1 MGMYAIIIL
10 EINFNASMAH
20 TKKDHF
26 YESNKKKIEP
36 SSLSSDKIY
45 ELSIPKRTEELKKKS
60 IIDGHFSLL

>member
-26 YESNKKKIEP
+26 YESNKKR
-36 SSLSSDKIY
+36 LSRPHYQVIKFMNCQY
-45 ELSIPKRTEELKKKS
+45 LKQRKK
-60 IIDGHFSLL
+60 